1 VSGRARG
8 GQLEIRHISF
18 EVEIIRDM
26 ASNETL
32 TADLCD
38 AHAVKLDTGE
48 LQVLASLFPL
58 RLGQARTMA
67 GPVATL
73 KVFEDN
79 ALVRQMLQ
87 TPGQGRVLL
96 IDGGGSTR
104 RALVGGN
111 LGKLAQDNGWSGIVV
126 FGAVRD
132 CDELD
137 RCSIAIRAVAS
148 CPRPTV
154 KAGEGK
160 IDVALEIA
168 GSLIKPGM
176 WLYEDRDG
184 ILIAAGKL

>member
-1 VSGRARG
+1 MTSHN
-8 GQLEIRHISF
+8 LP
-18 EVEIIRDM
+18 
-26 ASNETL
+26 

-38 AHAVKLDTGE
+38 AHAAKLESGE
-48 LQVLASLFPL
+48 LQVLAPLFPL
-58 RLGQARTMA
+58 RLGRARTMA
-67 GPVATL
+67 GLIATL

-79 ALVRQMLQ
+79 ALVRQTLQ

-104 RALVGGN
+104 RALVGGK
-111 LGKLAQDNGWSGIVV
+111 LGELAQTNGWAGMLV

-137 RCSIAIRAVAS
+137 QCGIAIRAAAS

-154 KAGEGK
+154 KTGEGR
-160 IDVALEIA
+160 IDVAIEIA
-168 GSLIKPGM
+168 GLLIKPGM

-184 ILIAAGKL
+184 ILIAAARL